1 MRIVVAALL
10 FISACAVGVHVHS
23 GEGLVDVDH
32 RQDPEID
39 LTGSVRQDDEDE
51 DEKDKKAD

>member
-1 MRIVVAALL
+1 MAALL

-23 GEGLVDVDH
+23 GEGMVDVDH